1 MPVST
6 FNGSPRTRIFV
17 ETWAPAGLGVAN
29 SAITAM
35 IYRTGEGNE
44 YLADIRRAGELTETV
59 TAPTLDAIRSEL
71 RARATSL

>member
-1 MPVST
+1 MPISLST
-6 FNGSPRTRIFV
+6 PSSRTRVFV

-29 SAITAM
+29 SAITAL
-35 IYRTGEGNE
+35 IYHTAQDDG
-44 YLADIRRAGELTETV
+44 YVADIRHTGELIVTV